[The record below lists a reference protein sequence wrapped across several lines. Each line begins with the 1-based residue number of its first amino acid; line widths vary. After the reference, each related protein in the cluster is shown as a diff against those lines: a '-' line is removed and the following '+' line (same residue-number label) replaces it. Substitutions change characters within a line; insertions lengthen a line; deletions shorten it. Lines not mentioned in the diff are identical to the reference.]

1 MCGRHPG
8 FEFLTF
14 FCIIQEDNFIHADM
28 HPGNILVRVDES
40 KLSRRRFFRPKPHI
54 VFLDVGMTAELTR
67 GDRDN
72 LQQFF
77 KAVATR
83 DGLTAANCTLKLSKN
98 QSCPDPVA
106 FTEVNFRT
114 ILQENNKHLE
124 LICTLIFLTSYTV
137 S

>member
-1 MCGRHPG
+1 
-8 FEFLTF
+8 
-14 FCIIQEDNFIHADM
+14 M

-40 KLSRRRFFRPKPHI
+40 KLSRKRFFRPKPHI

-83 DGLTAANCTLKLSKN
+83 DGLTAADCTLKLSQN
-98 QSCPDPVA
+98 QSCPNPKA
-106 FTEVNFRT
+106 FTEVKFQI
-114 ILQENNKHLE
+114 ILQTNSDFPCF
-124 LICTLIFLTSYTV
+124 IYGV
-137 S
+137 